1 MVRCMY
7 TAVHSTAKRRDRVYA
22 EVKGRLLTGAFPYDA
37 RLAEVALATDLEVS
51 RTPVREALLRL
62 WSEGLVERHPD
73 GGFRPVMPDAG
84 VIRDLYDIRVGL
96 EQHALTRP
104 LRTGVAHDRVALEEL
119 HGEWSALGEEEPA
132 ADPDFVLL
140 DESFHVGLAEASGNP
155 ALAELLRGVNERIR
169 IVRIQD
175 FLLVDRIVSTIEQH
189 LGILDALLEENLDL
203 ALDRFDAHLA
213 ESLSVVEE
221 QSMQVCLRMMRAS
234 RDAR

>member
-1 MVRCMY
+1 MY
-7 TAVHSTAKRRDRVYA
+7 TALHSTATRRDRVYA

-73 GGFRPVMPDAG
+73 GGFRPVMPDAA
-84 VIRDLYDIRVGL
+84 VIRDLYDARLAL
-96 EQHALTRP
+96 EHHALTRP
-104 LRTGVAHDRVALEEL
+104 VRTGVSHDRAVLEEL
-119 HGEWSALGEEEPA
+119 HSEWSALEQEEPVA
-132 ADPDFVLL
+132 EPDFVLL

-155 ALAELLRGVNERIR
+155 VLAELLRGVNERIR

-175 FLLVDRIVSTIEQH
+175 FLLVDRIVSTIAQH
-189 LGILDALLEENLDL
+189 LGILAALLDDDLDL
-203 ALDRFDAHLA
+203 ALDRFDSHLA

-221 QSMQVCLRMMRAS
+221 QSMQVCLRMMRAA
-234 RDAR
+234 RDPR